1 MDGSERPEA
10 LPIVHVGT
18 SPLGGGGRDDGMGCD
33 GLFLSLSSGW
43 LGTSPGSLEW
53 EC

>member
-10 LPIVHVGT
+10 LPIVLVG
-18 SPLGGGGRDDGMGCD
+18 PLGGGGRDGGMECD

-43 LGTSPGSLEW
+43 LGTSPGSLEQ
-53 EC
+53 EY